1 MKKILLYSGG
11 MDSWLIDKIWQPD
24 QKIYFNLHTDYSD
37 LEMDRL
43 PDDVTIMDFPFLKQ
57 FEIPHNG
64 VIPLRNL
71 YLFMLACNL
80 TGFDDVEIC
89 LGATIGDRVHDK
101 TMPFK
106 EKAEDLLNY
115 LYAPQNCLAE
125 RKHVKINFDYKTY
138 SKSDLINE
146 YLEKGGDL
154 ETAVKESF
162 SCHHPTDE
170 GEPCW
175 HCKPCFRKWLAFKK
189 CGYPFNEEINQRMF
203 NYLHKQLIPK
213 VKEGIHN
220 RGTEDDDALEV
231 YEQMM
236 EEGYKCH

>member
-80 TGFDDVEIC
+80 TGFEDVEIS
-89 LGATIGDRVHDK
+89 IK
-101 TMPFK
+101 NM
-106 EKAEDLLNY
+106 
-115 LYAPQNCLAE
+115 
-125 RKHVKINFDYKTY
+125 
-138 SKSDLINE
+138 
-146 YLEKGGDL
+146 
-154 ETAVKESF
+154 ESTRQ
-162 SCHHPTDE
+162 PV
-170 GEPCW
+170 
-175 HCKPCFRKWLAFKK
+175 L
-189 CGYPFNEEINQRMF
+189 
-203 NYLHKQLIPK
+203 
-213 VKEGIHN
+213 
-220 RGTEDDDALEV
+220 
-231 YEQMM
+231 
-236 EEGYKCH
+236 